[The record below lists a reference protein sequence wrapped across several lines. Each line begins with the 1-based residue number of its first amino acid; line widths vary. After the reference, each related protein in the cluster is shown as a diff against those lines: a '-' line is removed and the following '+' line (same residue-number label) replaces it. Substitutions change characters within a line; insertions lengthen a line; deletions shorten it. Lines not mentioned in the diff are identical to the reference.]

1 MKPNKYQ
8 RGKAR
13 ARDAAIIYQR
23 DLNECA
29 ASYSELAEIGA
40 YFEKLA
46 RRFGLLREFR
56 ENCII

>member
-1 MKPNKYQ
+1 MKPSRYQ

-13 ARDAAIIYQR
+13 ARDAAIIYQL
-23 DLNECA
+23 DAEKVGAN
-29 ASYSELAEIGA
+29 YGELAAVAA

-56 ENCII
+56 ENAII